1 LAQTHIGGD
10 EIERARVEFLRDRVA
25 KPSLIEREY
34 ADAKKRY
41 RAIERAQAAWDRKAG
56 LSEKRKQFEKN
67 KPELRTADRA
77 LGKVKLSGMAD
88 ALALLDFLHDRATE
102 LEELSETWEIDAFLN
117 ATDFFKRWVVAE
129 QS

>member
-1 LAQTHIGGD
+1 
-10 EIERARVEFLRDRVA
+10 
-25 KPSLIEREY
+25 
-34 ADAKKRY
+34 
-41 RAIERAQAAWDRKAG
+41 
-56 LSEKRKQFEKN
+56 
-67 KPELRTADRA
+67 
-77 LGKVKLSGMAD
+77 MAD

>member
-1 LAQTHIGGD
+1 MAQTHIGGD

-56 LSEKRKQFEKN
+56 LSEKRKQFEK
-67 KPELRTADRA
+67 KTS
-77 LGKVKLSGMAD
+77 LSSVPRKG
-88 ALALLDFLHDRATE
+88 H
-102 LEELSETWEIDAFLN
+102 
-117 ATDFFKRWVVAE
+117 
-129 QS
+129 